1 MRKHIGTMLSLIL
14 FSFILL
20 STFSVNADELPYTH
34 NHYDYSVI
42 PDAYNTGCKGD
53 LVKDYEF
60 FDEADYP
67 QDEGAFYLNYR
78 LQDKYGTTLENIE
91 FTRNVIVGKANQRSM
106 VFKNCKFTTD
116 SNYSVNTYF
125 GNEWTEDITLTF
137 INCDFTNYASAAVQL
152 APNTSFINCKFY
164 EAQGDGAKGGFN
176 VLYKNCYFYN
186 IGFADGAHADGIQW
200 TNGAD
205 GSQVINCR
213 FDMPYYDKYIP
224 NAAIFFVLEQESNGY
239 DNVFKDI
246 YATGGNYTFYY
257 GAKEDATVIENTT
270 FDNINIGC
278 SYQYGPKNIG
288 ERFSVPDEEF
298 KTVDTLF
305 VSSVYQEN
313 NKIKLF
319 ATNYTNEE
327 KTLICITDAGTEEI
341 TIPACPTYAESLSYT
356 SFSQFPFNV
365 EVELDGSEYVVC
377 YSDEQTVENQI
388 RYVNFN
394 EEPLEMPDENYS
406 DNGNVKFKANIN
418 SWFKITIPNSY
429 NLTDLSNNLEFTAEG
444 DIAGNE
450 ALSITTDETLVL
462 TNDNSDELPALIS
475 MNKTKFNY
483 LELKNIAQSA
493 IVIEIEKLPAGRFV
507 GELPI
512 YISIINTE
520 EEENNIITGQIN
532 NTVNYYLENEIFTV
546 SGTGEMSD
554 YYYTYEN
561 YRDLI
566 KTVVIEDGVEAIG
579 LSSFQDCINL
589 ETVYIG
595 NDVYIVKGYA
605 FKRCSNI
612 KSIYMPISV
621 TEIRNGAFSANNQ
634 NTTLYYEG
642 TEEQFNQIVGVE
654 HLTHLNVLYEQNW

>member
-1 MRKHIGTMLSLIL
+1 MKKNTVMILSLVICAFVF
-14 FSFILL
+14 FSAIN
-20 STFSVNADELPYTH
+20 VNAEELPYTH

-53 LVKDYEF
+53 LVKDYDF

-67 QDEGAFYLNYR
+67 QDDGAFYLNYR
-78 LQDKYGTTLENIE
+78 FQDKYGTTLENIE
-91 FTRNVIVGKANQRSM
+91 FTRNIVVGKANQRSM
-106 VFKNCKFTTD
+106 VFKNCKFSTEST
-116 SNYSVNTYF
+116 YSVSTYF
-125 GNEWTEDITLTF
+125 GNEWTEDVTLTF
-137 INCDFTNYASAAVQL
+137 INCDFTNYASASVQL

-224 NAAIFFVLEQESNGY
+224 NAAIFFVLEHETNGY
-239 DNVFKDI
+239 NNVFKDI

-257 GAKEDATVIENTT
+257 GAKEDASVIENTT

-278 SYQYGPKNIG
+278 SYQYGPRSIG
-288 ERFSVPDEEF
+288 ERFSVPSEEF
-298 KTVDTLF
+298 KTADTLF

-313 NKIKLF
+313 GKIKLF

-341 TIPACPTYAESLSYT
+341 TIPACPTYEEGSTYT
-356 SFSQFPFNV
+356 SFSQFPFNI
-365 EVELDGSEYVVC
+365 EVELNGSEYVVC

-388 RYVNFN
+388 RYVNFS
-394 EEPLEMPDENYS
+394 EEITEPS
-406 DNGNVKFKANIN
+406 DDVFGSDGNVTFRANIT
-418 SWFKITIPNSY
+418 SWFNVTIPNSY
-429 NLTDLSNNLEFTAEG
+429 NLTDTSNKMSFTAEG
-444 DIAGNE
+444 DIAGDKK
-450 ALSITTDETLVL
+450 LQITSDETLL
-462 TNDNSDELPALIS
+462 LKNSSNEELLASVSVDKSHFLYS
-475 MNKTKFNY
+475 
-483 LELKNIAQSA
+483 ELKNVANSSIT
-493 IVIEIEKLPAGRFV
+493 IGLEKLPAGRFV

-512 YISIINTE
+512 YISIIDAE
-520 EEENNIITGQIN
+520 EDTAITGKIN
-532 NTVNYYLENEIFTV
+532 ETVSYRLDNGVFTV
-546 SGTGEMSD
+546 SGTGGMSD

-566 KTVVIEDGVEAIG
+566 KTVVVEDGVDSIG
-579 LSSFQDCINL
+579 LSSFQDCTSL
-589 ETVYIG
+589 ETIYMG
-595 NDVYIVKGYA
+595 NDVQIVKGYA

-612 KSIYMPISV
+612 KSVYMPVSV
-621 TEIRNGAFSANNQ
+621 TEIRAGAFSANNQ
-634 NTTLYYEG
+634 NTTLYYAG

-654 HLTHLNVLYEQNW
+654 HLTHLTVLYEQTW